1 MKRIAAIILASGKAR
16 RFKSNKLLYEVN
28 SKPIISY
35 VIDNVSKSHFQECII
50 VLRSKEIEKYS
61 ENCGCKIV
69 WNEDFENGMSSSI
82 IHGIENVSPEIEA
95 AMIIP
100 GDMPLLDHNSLNNL
114 IKHFRSSGKGI
125 SGFEFNSTIISP
137 VVFDRKYFGE
147 LQKLTG
153 DKGGKSIV
161 MKHLNDFSGMG
172 VSGNQL
178 MDIDTVEDAL
188 KFEKL
193 IKDKD

>member
-35 VIDNVSKSHFQECII
+35 VIDNVSKSNFQECII

-61 ENCGCKIV
+61 GKCGCKIV
-69 WNEDFENGMSSSI
+69 WNEDFECGMSASI
-82 IHGIENVSPEIEA
+82 VHGIENVSAEIDA

-100 GDMPLLDHNSLNNL
+100 GDMPLLDYDLFNSL
-114 IKHFRSSGKGI
+114 IKHFSASGKGI
-125 SGFEFNSTIISP
+125 SGFKCNGTIISP
-137 VVFDRKYFGE
+137 MIFDRKYFVE
-147 LQKLTG
+147 LQKLAG
-153 DKGGKSIV
+153 DRGAKSIIRE
-161 MKHLNDFSGMG
+161 HFDDFSGME

-178 MDIDTVEDAL
+178 MDVDTIEDAL
-188 KFEKL
+188 KFERL